1 MIGYTVRRAGVD
13 EAAIVATHRAL
24 MFRDMGQL
32 PDADVPSFETGM
44 TPWLAERMAS
54 GEYIGWL
61 VEHDGQ
67 VVAGGGV
74 LVRDLWSM
82 APYTLVPGR
91 NAHIGNVYTE
101 SAHRRRGVARLLMQ
115 TILDWCTANAI
126 DLVTLSASPD
136 GRSLYEQLGF
146 TPDTRAMRL
155 FGAPSRRE

>member
-1 MIGYTVRRAGVD
+1 MSAYTVRRADVGD
-13 EAAIVATHRAL
+13 AAIIATHRAL

-32 PDADVPSFETGM
+32 PDTDVPLSETAM

-54 GEYIGWL
+54 GEYIGWF
-61 VEHDGQ
+61 VEHDGR

-74 LVRDLWSM
+74 LLRDQWSM
-82 APYTLVPGR
+82 PPHLLAPGR
-91 NAHIGNVYTE
+91 NAHVGNVYTE
-101 SAHRRRGVARLLMQ
+101 SAHRRRGVARLIMR

>member
-1 MIGYTVRRAGVD
+1 MSGYTVRRAGVD

-32 PDADVPSFETGM
+32 PDADVRLSETAM
-44 TPWLAERMAS
+44 TPWLAERMAR
-54 GEYIGWL
+54 GEYIGRF
-61 VEHDGQ
+61 VEHDGR

-74 LVRDLWSM
+74 LVRDQWSM
-82 APYTLVPGR
+82 PPHLLAPGR
-91 NAHIGNVYTE
+91 NAHVGNVYTE
-101 SAHRRRGVARLLMQ
+101 SAHRRRGVARLIMQ
-115 TILDWCTANAI
+115 AILDWCTANAI

-155 FGAPSRRE
+155 FGAHSRRV